1 MARVRGIPVKLHF
14 TMVIAFV
21 LIAWTLASGFMPDY
35 LPGLTTVQYWI
46 MGAAGAI
53 VLFFSVFLHELMHS
67 IVAIGYGIRV
77 KQITLFIF
85 GGVSEIAEET
95 RDFKKEFKIAI
106 AGPAAS
112 FAIAA
117 VLAALWLLV
126 SRLITSDFQPVLMA
140 EGVLLYGAIINALV
154 AGFNL
159 IPAFPL
165 DGGRILRS
173 ALVRQKKSYDQA
185 TRTAARVGIAI
196 SYGFMGIGFLMMIS
210 GGFISGIW
218 LLVIGWFLNSG
229 AQSYLAQHELSSVLS
244 GVRLRHIMNTKVVAA
259 KGDLT
264 ADQLLR
270 DYFGVYMKSAF
281 PIVDAAGR
289 ILGMVTLKN
298 VTDVP
303 QEKRHEIRVGDIMTP
318 ASELVVMTPDGRADE
333 ALKQMTRK
341 RIGKVFVCDADNRLL
356 GLVSKTDIMNV
367 ASERQEYRKELQKG
381 SAERRA
387 DSTEAA

>member
-1 MARVRGIPVKLHF
+1 VIRVRGIPVKLHF

-46 MGAAGAI
+46 MGAAGAV

-112 FAIAA
+112 FAIAG

-126 SRLITSDFQPVLMA
+126 SRLITSDFQPVRMA

-154 AGFNL
+154 GGFNL

-173 ALVRQKKSYDQA
+173 ALVRQKKNYDNA
-185 TRTAARVGIAI
+185 TRVAARVGIAI
-196 SYGFMGIGFLMMIS
+196 SYGFMGIGFLMMIT

-244 GVRLRHIMNTKVVAA
+244 GVRLRQIMNNKVIAA
-259 KGDLT
+259 RENLT
-264 ADQLLR
+264 ADQLLS

-281 PIVDAAGR
+281 PIVDDAGR
-289 ILGMVTLKN
+289 LLGMVTLKN
-298 VTDVP
+298 ATDVL
-303 QEKRHEIRVGDIMTP
+303 QEKRHEVRAGDIMTP
-318 ASELVVMTPDGRADE
+318 AGELVVMTPDGRADE

-367 ASERQEYRKELQKG
+367 ASERQEYRKELENYR
-381 SAERRA
+381 ERRA